1 MFKKF
6 IDVAGWPRII
16 IGMFL
21 MSLFGAAPLFGVSV
35 AASLSNTLERFS
47 MNGVLVLA
55 MVPMVQSGCGL
66 NFGLP
71 LGIIA
76 GLLGATISI
85 EISPYIASLIS
96 LAGIDPYIMFNN
108 KEALSYLASIC
119 VFAAAICIAIPI
131 AAVLGY
137 FYGQLLNRVKG
148 DEMMIATYVGFSSVA
163 FMCIAWLLIP
173 FRNPT
178 MIWGYGGAGLRTTIT
193 VSGLW
198 QRVLS
203 NFLAITIGEKG
214 KVFNW
219 ASGTP
224 GEDELVIKL
233 GDFVYSTGQT
243 VQMGTF
249 VFPTGAFLF
258 LAAMCFLVWLFMKTK
273 TGSAMTAVGSNSEF
287 AHASGI
293 NVDRARIISVILST
307 ILGAVGILV
316 YQQSFGFIQ
325 LYTGPLMMAFPAVAS
340 ILLGGASVNKASI
353 WNVIVGA
360 FLFQGILTMTP
371 SVINNVLKSDMSEVI
386 RIIVSNG
393 MILYALTRKVQVK
406 R

>member
-1 MFKKF
+1 MPKKF
-6 IDVAGWPRII
+6 IDAVGWPRLI
-16 IGMFL
+16 IGLFL
-21 MSLFGAAPLFGVSV
+21 MSLFGAAPFVGVSV
-35 AASLSNTLERFS
+35 SSSLSNTLERFS
-47 MNGVLVLA
+47 MNCVLVLA

-85 EISPYIASLIS
+85 EISPYIANALKAAG
-96 LAGIDPYIMFNN
+96 LAPYIIVSN
-108 KEALSYLASIC
+108 KEVLSYFAGVC
-119 VFAAAICIAIPI
+119 VFAAALCITIPI
-131 AAVLGY
+131 AAILGY

-148 DEMMIATYVGFSSVA
+148 GEMMIATYVGFSSVA
-163 FMCIAWLLIP
+163 FMCIAWLLLP

-178 MIWGYGGAGLRTTIT
+178 MVWGYAGAGLRTTIT
-193 VSGLW
+193 VNGFW

-203 NFLAITIGEKG
+203 DFMALSIGEKA
-214 KVFNW
+214 KIFNLP
-219 ASGTP
+219 ADTP
-224 GEDELVIKL
+224 GAKELVIKL
-233 GDFVYSTGQT
+233 GDYVYSTGHS
-243 VQMGTF
+243 VDMGTF
-249 VFPTGAFLF
+249 VFPTGALLF
-258 LAAMCFLVWLFMKTK
+258 VVLMCFLVWLFMKTK
-273 TGSAMTAVGSNSEF
+273 TGTALTAVGSNSEF

-293 NVDRARIISVILST
+293 DVNHTRIISVVFST
-307 ILGAVGILV
+307 ILGAIGILV
-316 YQQSFGFIQ
+316 YQQSFTFIQ